1 MSTPASSS
9 IARTNRLPSG
19 TSKPPTPSTSSLG
32 TRDSFHQLQPTTVL
46 REHGFEAKT
55 IVEFVVTDRHGEGC
69 PRRRPPRWRA
79 PAACPPQRRKCRRLL
94 LRSWARVIPLL
105 AAGDVPPAFGLV
117 RRRIVAQR
125 RTRHAAWADH
135 PFLTADC

>member
-32 TRDSFHQLQPTTVL
+32 TCDSFHQLQPTTVL

-55 IVEFVVTDRHGEGC
+55 AVEFAVTDRHRGGC
-69 PRRRPPRWRA
+69 PRRRLPRWRV
-79 PAACPPQRRKCRRLL
+79 PAACPPQRRKFRRLL
-94 LRSWARVIPLL
+94 LRSWARVVPLL
-105 AAGDVPPAFGLV
+105 AAGDGPPDFG
-117 RRRIVAQR
+117 
-125 RTRHAAWADH
+125 
-135 PFLTADC
+135 PFRPRSA